1 MVIYEITEVVRPELI
16 DEYERYMT
24 RHIAAV
30 LATGYFT
37 SATFDRDGNRYRI
50 RYTAEDRSRLDQYLK
65 NEAPRLRD
73 DFKSHFPAGI
83 ELSREIWDR
92 IDEFGNEH

>member
-1 MVIYEITEVVRPELI
+1 MVIYEIDAIVKPELI
-16 DEYERYMT
+16 DQYERYMT
-24 RHIAAV
+24 GHIGDV

-65 NEAPRLRD
+65 TDAPRLRD
-73 DFKSHFPAGI
+73 DLKSHFPAGI

-92 IDEFGNEH
+92 VENLRVS